1 MIISVSVDDAVA
13 RAIDDVAAEMAV
25 ETGFRVTRSDILKQ
39 AIREFLQSADIGDVE
54 DAVTK
59 SPASSR

>member
-13 RAIDDVAAEMAV
+13 RALDDVAAEMAV

-39 AIREFLQSADIGDVE
+39 AIREFLQSAG
-54 DAVTK
+54 
-59 SPASSR
+59 SH